1 MEPRTAGWCGKE
13 ALGTDGGTQF
23 LPLILSPSQQGQESV
38 LVGTETHQVPLS
50 IELGTGAEKL
60 ISLGENRKQQLNPVL
75 SSKGIPVSYTVAANG
90 SPLPKGGNIRA
101 ELFFLNLNMAL
112 KMSCP

>member
-23 LPLILSPSQQGQESV
+23 LPLILSPSQQGQEGQR
-38 LVGTETHQVPLS
+38 VGTETHQVPLS

-60 ISLGENRKQQLNPVL
+60 ISLGENRKQQLNPAL

-101 ELFFLNLNMAL
+101 ELFF
-112 KMSCP
+112 